1 MENWPGDPAPFSSQ
15 RLPPFSISADLSSI
29 HPSSS
34 SSSISSGI
42 CGCGVDRTCFN
53 STKSCNCDS
62 QSSSWQSDG
71 GFINSKVGLHGGS
84 PPPSFLSVFKKREK
98 VHGHNPSTIRFF
110 NVLNLAFTAWVFI
123 KKYFIIGKIFY
134 WWYKNSCLKI
144 FILEEFTRCSIVL
157 WWYRNSFW

>member
-84 PPPSFLSVFKKREK
+84 PPPLIFVSFQEEGKGAWPQPFNHQVFQCFKLGIHCMSFYK
-98 VHGHNPSTIRFF
+98 
-110 NVLNLAFTAWVFI
+110 
-123 KKYFIIGKIFY
+123 KIFHNR
-134 WWYKNSCLKI
+134 KN
-144 FILEEFTRCSIVL
+144 ILLVI
-157 WWYRNSFW
+157 

>member
-15 RLPPFSISADLSSI
+15 PLPPFSISADLSSI
-29 HPSSS
+29 HPSS

-71 GFINSKVGLHGGS
+71 GFINSKVGLQVGS
-84 PPPSFLSVFKKREK
+84 PPPSLIFVSFQEEGKGAWPQPFNLKVFSIFQTWHSLHGFL
-98 VHGHNPSTIRFF
+98 
-110 NVLNLAFTAWVFI
+110 
-123 KKYFIIGKIFY
+123 
-134 WWYKNSCLKI
+134 
-144 FILEEFTRCSIVL
+144 
-157 WWYRNSFW
+157 

>member
-15 RLPPFSISADLSSI
+15 SLPPFSISADLSSI
-29 HPSSS
+29 HPSS

-71 GFINSKVGLHGGS
+71 GFINSKVGLQGGS

-110 NVLNLAFTAWVFI
+110 QCFKLGIHCMGFI
-123 KKYFIIGKIFY
+123 K
-134 WWYKNSCLKI
+134 N
-144 FILEEFTRCSIVL
+144 
-157 WWYRNSFW
+157 N

>member
-15 RLPPFSISADLSSI
+15 SLPPFSISADLSSI
-29 HPSSS
+29 HPSS

-71 GFINSKVGLHGGS
+71 GFINSKVGLQGGS
-84 PPPSFLSVFKKREK
+84 PPPHFWQFSRRGKRCMATTLQPL
-98 VHGHNPSTIRFF
+98 GFF
-110 NVLNLAFTAWVFI
+110 NVLNLAFIAWV
-123 KKYFIIGKIFY
+123 
-134 WWYKNSCLKI
+134 L
-144 FILEEFTRCSIVL
+144 
-157 WWYRNSFW
+157 